1 MKSNLANR
9 ACWLFLV
16 FAVSANAAPLVR
28 SIVNAASNINPLQPN
43 GAVAEGAIFVAYGT
57 GLGPPDIAI
66 SPTPFKTTTV
76 GGTSVQI
83 TVNGRTVDAPMYYAS
98 DRQIAGLIPSV
109 TPVGTGTLTVTY
121 NGQNSQAAAIKV
133 VESNFGTFA
142 VNQAGSGPGIVT
154 YADYSLV
161 TATKAANPGD
171 TLILWGTGLGP
182 VSGDETA
189 GPLPGD
195 MTMVPVKVWLG
206 VIPANIVYRGRSGCC
221 IGEDQIVFTVPAGI
235 SDCAVPLVV
244 QIGNQVSNFTTM
256 AIAESGR
263 TCTPAVSTL
272 PPDVLAAIQG
282 KVGVSVGDI
291 NLSRTIGVSLR
302 NGQPFTQ
309 RRDRGGAT
317 FIKYPDTLGALLVP
331 GYVKIQPDNTCILG
345 NANPGGPPLP
355 VPTPLDAGAELTVNG
370 PSGTRSIERRGAGMF
385 FDYQTAT
392 FGDTTAGNYF
402 DPGRYTVSGPGGRDI
417 GVFTATTDFPSQPFV
432 WTNMLSPGPLDR
444 SKDLPITWTGGTPG
458 TLVSIVGT
466 SLGSGGLLGAFACSA
481 PVDAGQFTV
490 PSYVLLSMPPTGVA
504 LAAGGIGVT
513 NTVPGPF
520 TAPGIDVPT
529 IRGSTGYSV
538 DVLFQ

>member
-1 MKSNLANR
+1 MSNR
-9 ACWLFLV
+9 VCWLFVLC
-16 FAVSANAAPLVR
+16 AASANAAPLLR
-28 SIVNAASNINPLQPN
+28 SIVNAASNISPQQPN
-43 GAVAEGAIFVAYGT
+43 GGVAEGAIFVAYGT
-57 GLGPPDIAI
+57 GLGPAQIAI
-66 SPTPFKTTTV
+66 SETAFQTTTV
-76 GGTSVQI
+76 GGASMKI
-83 TVNGRTVDAPMYYAS
+83 TVNGTTVDAPMYYAS
-98 DRQIAGLIPSV
+98 DKQAAGLIPSITPAGAGTV
-109 TPVGTGTLTVTY
+109 TLTY
-121 NGQNSQAAAIKV
+121 NGQTSPAAPITV
-133 VESNFGTFA
+133 VRSNFGTFA

-161 TATKAANPGD
+161 SASNAANPGD

-195 MTMVPVKVWLG
+195 MPAVPVKVWLG
-206 VIPANIVYRGRSGCC
+206 VIPANVIYRGRSGCC

-244 QIGNQVSNFTTM
+244 QIGNQISNFTTM

-263 TCTPAVSTL
+263 ACTPAVSTL

-291 NLSRTIGVSLR
+291 NLLRTIGVSLR

-331 GYVKIQPDNTCILG
+331 GYVKIQPDYSCILG
-345 NANPGGPPLP
+345 NGAPGGPALP
-355 VPTPLDAGAELTVNG
+355 APDPLDAGAQLTVNG
-370 PSGTRSIERRGAGMF
+370 ASGTRAIMRRGAGML
-385 FDYQTAT
+385 FDYGTET

-402 DPGRYTVSGPGGRDI
+402 DPGRYTVSAPGGRDI
-417 GVFTATTDFPSQPFV
+417 GPFTASTDFPATPFV
-432 WTNMLSPGPLDR
+432 WTNMPNPGSHDR
-444 SKDLPITWTGGTPG
+444 TQDLTITWTGGTPG
-458 TLVSIVGT
+458 TLVSIAGT
-466 SLGSGGLLGAFACSA
+466 SLGSGGLLGAFLCSA
-481 PVDAGQFTV
+481 PVGARQFTV
-490 PSYVLLSMPPTGVA
+490 PAYVFLSMPPTGVA
-504 LAAGGIGVT
+504 LAAGGMAVT

-520 TAPGIDVPT
+520 TATGIDVPT
-529 IRGSTGYSV
+529 IRSSTGYSV